1 MPYKLKP
8 NEPDF
13 EVMDGAFAGRHF
25 VAGVIYDN
33 IPTQEAHKFEAAESR
48 EPRAESK
55 EKKVKDEVAKNPSPS
70 APRSPLTKDGG
81 EV

>member
-13 EVMDGAFAGRHF
+13 EVVDGDFAGRHF
-25 VAGVIYDN
+25 VAGKVYDD
-33 IPTQEAHKFEAAESR
+33 IPVNETHKFETAESK
-48 EPRAESK
+48 EPRAESEGQK
-55 EKKVKDEVAKNPSPS
+55 AGTKKNSQPS